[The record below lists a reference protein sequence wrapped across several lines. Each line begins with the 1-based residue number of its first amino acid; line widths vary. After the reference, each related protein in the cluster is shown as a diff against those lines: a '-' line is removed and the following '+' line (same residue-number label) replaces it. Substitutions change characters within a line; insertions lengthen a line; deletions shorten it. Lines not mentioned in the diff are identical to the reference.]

1 MKEPQNNKQTI
12 EDQLA
17 NFTDHILCEETIKED
32 GSSLS
37 PDLELR
43 ALEQTAQRLKNAF
56 SEEGPSEA
64 VVQRMRQN
72 IAMQWRQQE
81 IKESTPFWKKWMS
94 MFQPSKQKWQSQRS
108 QLRLSMAFTLAI
120 LIALMLVSAPLLKG
134 VNPDQT
140 AATGQNLRFG
150 LLVASGGLILL
161 MIWFFRRKQ

>member
-17 NFTDHILCEETIKED
+17 NFTDHLLCEETIKED
-32 GSSLS
+32 GSSFS
-37 PDLELR
+37 PDPKLS

-56 SEEGPSEA
+56 SEEGPSET
-64 VVQRMRQN
+64 VIQRMRQN
-72 IAMQWRQQE
+72 IAVQWRQQE
-81 IKESTPFWKKWMS
+81 IKENTPFWKKWMS

-108 QLRLSMAFTLAI
+108 QQRLSMAFILAI

-140 AATGQNLRFG
+140 AAGGQNLSAG
-150 LLVASGGLILL
+150 ILIALGGLALLV
-161 MIWFFRRKQ
+161 IWFFRRKQ